1 MSLNGHVAL
10 VTGASRGIGRAIALR
25 LAREGVKV
33 GVNYNSGAAE
43 AQKVVEEAAAMGS
56 EAVALQANVSDEAQ
70 VAGMAQEVVKRWGR
84 VDILVNNAGI
94 RKDRLVM
101 RMSAEEWDL
110 VIDTNLKSAYLC
122 SKAVLSQMIRQR
134 RGRIINMSSVVGL
147 SGNPGQANYAAS
159 KAGLIGLTKTI
170 AREVAS
176 RNITCNALAPGYI
189 VTSMVETLPEELK
202 RQVMERVPMGRLGT
216 PEDVAGIVAFLCG
229 DEAAYITG
237 QVIGV
242 DGGLAI

>member
-1 MSLNGHVAL
+1 MDLKGHVAL

-25 LAREGVKV
+25 LAKEGVKV
-33 GVNYNSGAAE
+33 GVNYNSGAVE
-43 AQKVVEEAAAMGS
+43 AQKVVEEVTAAGS
-56 EAVALQANVSDEAQ
+56 EAVALQANVVDEAQ
-70 VAGMAQEVVKRWGR
+70 VSAMVQEVVKRWGR
-84 VDILVNNAGI
+84 LDILVNNAGI
-94 RKDRLVM
+94 RKDRLLM
-101 RMSAEEWDL
+101 RMSPEEWDA

-122 SKAVLSQMIRQR
+122 SKAVLSQMVRQR

-216 PEDVAGIVAFLCG
+216 PEDVAGLVAFLCG
-229 DEAAYITG
+229 DEAGYITG